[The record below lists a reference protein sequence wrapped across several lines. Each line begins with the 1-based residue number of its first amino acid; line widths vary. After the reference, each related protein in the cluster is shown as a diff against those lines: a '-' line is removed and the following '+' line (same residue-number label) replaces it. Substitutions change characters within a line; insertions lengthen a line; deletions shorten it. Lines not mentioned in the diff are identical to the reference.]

1 MKKTE
6 DTAALFKSG
15 GSQAVRLPR
24 EYRFEGSS
32 VRVHR
37 EGRAVVLEPLEK
49 VGWPEGYWE
58 RLDALAP
65 LPDDFIVPGA
75 LPETAHRD
83 RALKG
88 MDVDSKASR

>member
-1 MKKTE
+1 MKRTE

-15 GSQAVRLPR
+15 GSQAVRLPK

-49 VGWPEGYWE
+49 AAWPKGYWQ

-65 LPDDFIVPGA
+65 LPDDFSVPEE
-75 LPETAHRD
+75 LPGTPHRD
-83 RALKG
+83 RVLRK
-88 MDVDSKASR
+88 MDAPSGEPR